1 MAPKT
6 IPQLKD
12 FIDIGRFD
20 RRDIDRMKHALEYAS
35 RAHENQLRLSGEP
48 YITHPIHV
56 AKMLF
61 EMGFNSE
68 VIIASLL
75 HDTVEDTG
83 TTLEHLGKEF
93 GSEVADLVDGVT
105 KISRIKSENIKQ
117 RQAENI
123 RKMLLSMVN
132 DIRIILIKL
141 ADKLHNMRTLE
152 YLGKERS
159 ERIARETLDIYA
171 PLAGRLGMARIKIE
185 LEDLALKTLEPEMYE
200 DIKAQVVQKKEIRE
214 RYIENVK
221 RILLKEFEAHRI
233 DAVIYGRVKHFYSIY
248 KKMKDSDKG
257 FDEIYD
263 LFAIRIVGKS
273 VRQCYEILGLV
284 HQLWMPG
291 RGRFKDYI
299 AMPKTNMYQSL
310 HTTVVG
316 PEGKSLEVQIRTED
330 MEVVAEE
337 GIAAHWAYKEG
348 RRKLSGVEKE
358 LRWLNKL
365 KNWKDNL
372 DNPSGFM
379 EDLQKDLLM
388 EEIYV
393 FTPKGDV
400 IELPIGSTSIDFAYK
415 VHTEVGNHCIGAK
428 ANGRIIPLRRA
439 LRSCDVVEILTSKNA
454 TPSREWLDVVRTSR
468 ARHKIKTYF
477 SKVDAIREGDKHGEP
492 SEEKAVR
499 DPKKTTRPKAGKE
512 GPPKDYR
519 LVAQGERNVQLNLA
533 RCCNPHPGDEIIGY
547 ITRGKGIT
555 VHRLDCRN
563 LRAIKDY
570 QKRMI
575 TVEWEE
581 KTRKIYTFSIHATDR
596 SGLLMD
602 ISTAIANSNANII
615 EFHLKA
621 DHAGHVK
628 ASCRIQVADEQQ
640 LRLIVSI
647 IENISEVTSLQYR

>member
-1 MAPKT
+1 MAQKT

-12 FIDIGRFD
+12 FIDIGRFE
-20 RRDIDRMKHALEYAS
+20 RRDISRMKRALQYAAL
-35 RAHENQLRLSGEP
+35 AHENQHRLSGEP
-48 YITHPIHV
+48 YIIHPIQV

-61 EMGFNSE
+61 EMGFNSD
-68 VIIASLL
+68 VIIAGLL

-83 TTLEHLGKEF
+83 TTLENLKNEF

-152 YLGKERS
+152 YLDRVRA

-200 DIKAQVVQKKEIRE
+200 DIKSQVVQKKEIRE
-214 RYIENVK
+214 RYIEHVK
-221 RILLKEFEAHRI
+221 RILMKEFQEHKI
-233 DAVIYGRVKHFYSIY
+233 DALIYGRVKHFYSIY
-248 KKMKDSDKG
+248 KKMKDRDKG

-263 LFAIRIVGKS
+263 LFAIRIIGKS

-284 HQLWMPG
+284 HQFWMPV

-330 MEVVAEE
+330 MEVVADE

-348 RRKLSGVEKE
+348 RRKLSGVQKE

-365 KNWKDNL
+365 KNWKENL

-379 EDLQKDLLM
+379 EDVQKDLLM

-415 VHTEVGNHCIGAK
+415 VHTEVGNRCIGAK

-454 TPSREWLDVVRTSR
+454 TPSREWLEVVRTSR
-468 ARHKIKTYF
+468 ARHKIRAYF
-477 SKVDAIREGDKHGEP
+477 SKVDAIGE
-492 SEEKAVR
+492 EEKQGGAPADKAVR
-499 DPKKTTRPKAGKE
+499 SHKKASRPRTE
-512 GPPKDYR
+512 SEISPKDYR
-519 LVAQGERNVQLNLA
+519 LVAQGERNVQLSLG
-533 RCCNPHPGDEIIGY
+533 RCCNPRPGDAIIGY
-547 ITRGKGIT
+547 I
-555 VHRLDCRN
+555 
-563 LRAIKDY
+563 
-570 QKRMI
+570 
-575 TVEWEE
+575 
-581 KTRKIYTFSIHATDR
+581 
-596 SGLLMD
+596 
-602 ISTAIANSNANII
+602 
-615 EFHLKA
+615 
-621 DHAGHVK
+621 
-628 ASCRIQVADEQQ
+628 
-640 LRLIVSI
+640 
-647 IENISEVTSLQYR
+647 SLF

>member
-1 MAPKT
+1 MVEKT

-12 FIDIGRFD
+12 FIDIGRFE
-20 RRDIDRMKHALEYAS
+20 RRDISRMKQALQYAAL
-35 RAHENQLRLSGEP
+35 AHENHRRLSGEP
-48 YITHPIHV
+48 YIIHPIQV

-61 EMGFNSE
+61 EMGFNSD
-68 VIIASLL
+68 VIIAGLL

-83 TTLEHLGKEF
+83 TTLENIKNKF

-152 YLGKERS
+152 YLDRARA

-200 DIKAQVVQKKEIRE
+200 DIKSQVVQKKEIRE
-214 RYIENVK
+214 RYIEHVK
-221 RILLKEFEAHRI
+221 RILMKEFQEHNI
-233 DAVIYGRVKHFYSIY
+233 DALIYGRVKHFYSIY
-248 KKMKDSDKG
+248 KKMKDRDKG

-263 LFAIRIVGKS
+263 LFAIRIIGKS

-284 HQLWMPG
+284 HQFWMPV

-330 MEVVAEE
+330 MEVVADE

-348 RRKLSGVEKE
+348 RRKLNGVQKE

-365 KNWKDNL
+365 KNWKENL

-379 EDLQKDLLM
+379 EDVQKDLLM

-415 VHTEVGNHCIGAK
+415 VHTEVGNRCIGAK

-454 TPSREWLDVVRTSR
+454 TPSREWLEVVRTSR
-468 ARHKIKTYF
+468 ARHKIRAYF
-477 SKVDAIREGDKHGEP
+477 SKVDAIGEEERQGGAP
-492 SEEKAVR
+492 AEKAVR
-499 DPKKTTRPKAGKE
+499 SHKKASRPRAE
-512 GPPKDYR
+512 NRVSPKDYL
-519 LVAQGERNVQLNLA
+519 LVAQGERNVQLNLG

-555 VHRLDCRN
+555 VHRLDCKN

-581 KTRKIYTFSIHATDR
+581 KTRRTYNFTIQAKDR

-615 EFHLKA
+615 EFHLKV

-628 ASCRIQVADEQQ
+628 VSCRIQVVDEQQ
-640 LRLIVSI
+640 LRLIVNI
-647 IENISEVTSLQYR
+647 IENISEVTSLDYR

>member
-1 MAPKT
+1 MAQKT

-12 FIDIGRFD
+12 FIDIGRFE
-20 RRDIDRMKHALEYAS
+20 RRDISRMKRALQYAAL
-35 RAHENQLRLSGEP
+35 AHENQHRLSGEP
-48 YITHPIHV
+48 YIIHPIQV

-61 EMGFNSE
+61 EMGFNSD
-68 VIIASLL
+68 VIIAGLL

-83 TTLEHLGKEF
+83 TTLENLKNEF

-152 YLGKERS
+152 YLDRVRA

-200 DIKAQVVQKKEIRE
+200 DIKSQVVQKKEIRE
-214 RYIENVK
+214 RYIEHVK
-221 RILLKEFEAHRI
+221 RILMKEFQEHKI
-233 DAVIYGRVKHFYSIY
+233 DALIYGRVKHFYSIY
-248 KKMKDSDKG
+248 KKMKDRDKG

-263 LFAIRIVGKS
+263 LFAIRIIGKS

-284 HQLWMPG
+284 HQFWMPV

-330 MEVVAEE
+330 MEVVADE

-348 RRKLSGVEKE
+348 RRKLSGVQKE

-365 KNWKDNL
+365 KNWKENL

-379 EDLQKDLLM
+379 EDVQKDLLM

-415 VHTEVGNHCIGAK
+415 VHTEVGNRCIGAK

-454 TPSREWLDVVRTSR
+454 TPSREWLEVVRTSR
-468 ARHKIKTYF
+468 ARHKIRAYF
-477 SKVDAIREGDKHGEP
+477 SKVDAIGE
-492 SEEKAVR
+492 EEKQGGAPADKAVR
-499 DPKKTTRPKAGKE
+499 SHKKASRPRTE
-512 GPPKDYR
+512 SEISPKDYR
-519 LVAQGERNVQLNLA
+519 LVAQGERNVQLNLG
-533 RCCNPHPGDEIIGY
+533 RCCNPRPGDEIIGY

-555 VHRLDCRN
+555 VHRIDCKN

-581 KTRKIYTFSIHATDR
+581 KARRNYNFTIQATDR

-615 EFHLKA
+615 ELHLKV

-628 ASCRIQVADEQQ
+628 VSCRIQVADEQQ

-647 IENISEVTSLQYR
+647 IENISEVTSLDYR

>member
-1 MAPKT
+1 MAQKT

-12 FIDIGRFD
+12 FIDIGRFE
-20 RRDIDRMKHALEYAS
+20 RRDISRMKQALQYAVL
-35 RAHENQLRLSGEP
+35 AHENQHRLSGEP
-48 YITHPIHV
+48 YIIHPIQV

-61 EMGFNSE
+61 EMGFNSD
-68 VIIASLL
+68 VIIAGLL

-83 TTLEHLGKEF
+83 TTLENLKNEF

-152 YLGKERS
+152 YLDRARA
-159 ERIARETLDIYA
+159 ERIAHETLDIYA

-185 LEDLALKTLEPEMYE
+185 LEDLSLKTLEPEMYE
-200 DIKAQVVQKKEIRE
+200 DIKSQVVQKKEIRE
-214 RYIENVK
+214 RYIEHVK
-221 RILLKEFEAHRI
+221 RILMKEFQEHKI
-233 DAVIYGRVKHFYSIY
+233 DALIYGRVKHFYSIY
-248 KKMKDSDKG
+248 KKMKDRDKG

-263 LFAIRIVGKS
+263 LFAIRIIGKS

-284 HQLWMPG
+284 HQFWMPV

-330 MEVVAEE
+330 MEVVADE

-348 RRKLSGVEKE
+348 RRKLNGVQKE

-365 KNWKDNL
+365 KNWKENL

-379 EDLQKDLLM
+379 EDVQKDLLM

-415 VHTEVGNHCIGAK
+415 VHTEVGNRCIGAK

-454 TPSREWLDVVRTSR
+454 TPSREWLEVVRTSR
-468 ARHKIKTYF
+468 ARHKIRAYF
-477 SKVDAIREGDKHGEP
+477 SKVDAIDEEEKQGGAP
-492 SEEKAVR
+492 AEKAVR
-499 DPKKTTRPKAGKE
+499 SHKKASRPRVE
-512 GPPKDYR
+512 REVSSKDYR
-519 LVAQGERNVQLNLA
+519 LVAQGERNVQLNLG
-533 RCCNPHPGDEIIGY
+533 RCCNPRPGDEIIGY

-555 VHRLDCRN
+555 VHRLDCKN

-581 KTRKIYTFSIHATDR
+581 KARRTYNFTIQATDR

-615 EFHLKA
+615 EFHLKV

-628 ASCRIQVADEQQ
+628 VSCRIQVADEQQ

-647 IENISEVTSLQYR
+647 IENISEVTSLDYR

>member
-1 MAPKT
+1 MAQKT

-12 FIDIGRFD
+12 FIDIGRFE
-20 RRDIDRMKHALEYAS
+20 RRDISRMKQALQYAVL
-35 RAHENQLRLSGEP
+35 AHENQHRLSGEP
-48 YITHPIHV
+48 YIIHPIQV

-61 EMGFNSE
+61 EMGFNSD
-68 VIIASLL
+68 VIIAGLL

-83 TTLEHLGKEF
+83 TTLENLKNEF

-152 YLGKERS
+152 YLDRARA

-185 LEDLALKTLEPEMYE
+185 LEDLSLKTLEPEMYE
-200 DIKAQVVQKKEIRE
+200 DIKSQVVQKKEIRE
-214 RYIENVK
+214 RYIEHVK
-221 RILLKEFEAHRI
+221 RILMKEFQEHKI
-233 DAVIYGRVKHFYSIY
+233 DALIYGRVKHFYSIY
-248 KKMKDSDKG
+248 KKMKDRDKG

-263 LFAIRIVGKS
+263 LFAIRIIGKS

-284 HQLWMPG
+284 HQFWMPV

-330 MEVVAEE
+330 MEVVADE

-348 RRKLSGVEKE
+348 RRKLNGVQKE

-365 KNWKDNL
+365 KNWKENL

-379 EDLQKDLLM
+379 EDVQKDLLM

-415 VHTEVGNHCIGAK
+415 VHTEVGNRCIGAK

-454 TPSREWLDVVRTSR
+454 TPSREWLEVVRTSR
-468 ARHKIKTYF
+468 ARHKIRTYF
-477 SKVDAIREGDKHGEP
+477 SKVDAIDEEEKQGGAP
-492 SEEKAVR
+492 AEKAVR
-499 DPKKTTRPKAGKE
+499 SHKKASRPRVE
-512 GPPKDYR
+512 REVSPKDYR
-519 LVAQGERNVQLNLA
+519 LVAQGERNVQLNLG
-533 RCCNPHPGDEIIGY
+533 RCCNPRPGDEIIGY

-555 VHRLDCRN
+555 VHRLDCKN

-581 KTRKIYTFSIHATDR
+581 KARRTYNFTIQATDR

-615 EFHLKA
+615 EFHLKV

-628 ASCRIQVADEQQ
+628 VSCRIQVADEQQ

-647 IENISEVTSLQYR
+647 IENISEVTSLDYR